1 MYENGAMLAL
11 FVLGYSAIA
20 GRVERSWI
28 TGPIV
33 FMAAGFI
40 LGPHGLGLLRLDLAA
55 VDLRLLAE
63 ATLAM
68 VLFTDAAN
76 ADLRVLKGTVGLP
89 ERLLLIGL
97 PLTILLGLA
106 IARLMFPS
114 LQLLELAL
122 LATMLAPTDA
132 ALGKPVLV
140 NPAVP
145 SAIRESLNVES
156 GLNDGIC
163 VPAVVILLGLAVGTQ
178 VEHGPVA
185 HVLLVVIEEIGIGLV
200 VGLGLAA
207 GAALMLRSAAAR
219 GWISDTWNVVST
231 PALAIACFAVAQA
244 IGGSGFIACFVG
256 GLLLGGLMPEHKHE
270 RLRSAEG
277 AGEALSLMTWLAFGS
292 IIPGTVLDFAHPAAI
307 LYAVLSLTVVRMLPV
322 ALSLVGARVKTGET
336 LFIGW
341 FGPRGL
347 ASVVFA
353 IMVFDAALPGNQ
365 TLMATVAWTVVLS
378 VFAHGITAFPLAHLL
393 AGQAGAARAAGEV
406 PDPGR

>member
-1 MYENGAMLAL
+1 MYETGAVLAL
-11 FVLGYSAIA
+11 FVLGYSVIA
-20 GRVERSWI
+20 GRVEQSWI

-33 FMAAGFI
+33 FTAAGFI
-40 LGPHGLGLLRLDLAA
+40 LGPSVLGLLRLNLAA
-55 VDLRLLAE
+55 ADLRVLIE

-68 VLFTDAAN
+68 VLFTDGAN
-76 ADLRVLKGTVGLP
+76 ADLRVLRRTVGLP

-106 IARLMFPS
+106 IAWLMFPN

-122 LATMLAPTDA
+122 LATMLATTDA

-140 NPAVP
+140 NSSVP
-145 SAIRESLNVES
+145 RAIRESLNVES

-163 VPAVVILLGLAVGTQ
+163 VPIVLTLLGFAIGAQ
-178 VEHGPVA
+178 VQHGPVA
-185 HVLLVVIEEIGIGLV
+185 NVLLVVAEEIGIGLG
-200 VGLGLAA
+200 VGLALAA
-207 GAALMLRSAAAR
+207 GAEIVLRRASTL
-219 GWISDTWNVVST
+219 GWIGDTWQVVAT
-231 PALAIACFAVAQA
+231 PALAAACFTVAQA

-256 GLLLGGLMPEHKHE
+256 GLLLGSLAPPEDKHQ

-277 AGEALSLMTWLAFGS
+277 LGEALSLMTWMAFGA
-292 IIPGTVLDFAHPAAI
+292 IVPGRVLNFASPAPI
-307 LYAVLSLTVVRMLPV
+307 LYAVLSLTIIRMLPV
-322 ALSLVGARVKTGET
+322 ALSMCDGRVTLAKA

-353 IMVFDAALPGNQ
+353 IMVFDAQLPGNE

-378 VFAHGITAFPLAHLL
+378 VFAHGITAKPLARLL
-393 AGQAGAARAAGEV
+393 AVRAGR
-406 PDPGR
+406 D